1 MELLETQDPHKRKL
15 LETSNR
21 HRQEME
27 REIKDISEKSEKVL
41 KNALIIGGALA
52 LTYIVVNQL
61 SSTRSKK
68 KKSSKNKDIE
78 NSVSVIEEPTD
89 ESPSLLSQMGD
100 KALNMATVLL
110 LDLAKEKLSEY
121 LQHRKSKDE
130 NS

>member
-1 MELLETQDPHKRKL
+1 MELLETQDPDKRKL

-27 REIKDISEKSEKVL
+27 REIKDISQKTEKVV

-52 LTYIVVNQL
+52 LTYLVVSQL
-61 SSTRSKK
+61 SSSKSKK
-68 KKSSKNKDIE
+68 KKSGKGKEIE
-78 NSVSVIEEPTD
+78 NSIDEEPI
-89 ESPSLLSQMGD
+89 EQGPSLLSKMGD
-100 KALNMATVLL
+100 KAINMATMIL

-130 NS
+130 DS

>member
-1 MELLETQDPHKRKL
+1 MELLETQDPEKKKL

-27 REIKDISEKSEKVL
+27 REIKDISQKTEKVL

-61 SSTRSKK
+61 SSSKRK
-68 KKSSKNKDIE
+68 KIKAEKEKSIE
-78 NSVSVIEEPTD
+78 HSPNNEQSD
-89 ESPSLLSQMGD
+89 ESPSLLSKMGD
-100 KALNMATVLL
+100 KAINMATMIL

-130 NS
+130 DS

>member
-1 MELLETQDPHKRKL
+1 MELLETQDPEKRKL

-61 SSTRSKK
+61 SSSKRKK
-68 KKSSKNKDIE
+68 KKQKKEKEIDNLSS
-78 NSVSVIEEPTD
+78 EEPRD
-89 ESPSLLSQMGD
+89 ESPSMISQIGD

-110 LDLAKEKLSEY
+110 LDLAKDKFSEY
-121 LQHRKSKDE
+121 LQHRKSKD
-130 NS
+130 NGS

>member
-1 MELLETQDPHKRKL
+1 MELLETQDPEKKRL

-27 REIKDISEKSEKVL
+27 REIKDISQKTEKVL

-52 LTYIVVNQL
+52 LTYVVVNQL
-61 SSTRSKK
+61 SSSKSKK
-68 KKSSKNKDIE
+68 KKPGKDKAIE
-78 NSVSVIEEPTD
+78 IPMETERTEE
-89 ESPSLLSQMGD
+89 SQSLLSKVGD

-121 LQHRKSKDE
+121 LQNRKSKDG